1 MGVRAGDYRAC
12 LAGVE
17 AKGVDVLPEVVQL
30 GIGEAAS
37 AGAAQGA
44 DRRRGGSKQVDR
56 RGDFGQRV
64 VHAGGVA
71 TRLDDVI
78 AGRDEGCGHVFRKGW
93 WSMGK
98 VRLDGGNA
106 RVLWCIYGGRRSTV
120 DDPVGGT
127 GGSTGRRV
135 IAMSSSLRSGL
146 VAHDQL
152 V

>member
-12 LAGVE
+12 VAGVE
-17 AKGVDVLPEVVQL
+17 AKGGDVLPEVVQL

-37 AGAAQGA
+37 AGAGQGA

-64 VHAGGVA
+64 VHAGGMA

-78 AGRDEGCGHVFRKGW
+78 AGGDEGCAHVFRWGW
-93 WSMGK
+93 WSMWK

-106 RVLWCIYGGRRSTV
+106 RVLWCIYGGRRSAITTRLAEQE
-120 DDPVGGT
+120 GQRGA
-127 GGSTGRRV
+127 G
-135 IAMSSSLRSGL
+135 
-146 VAHDQL
+146 
-152 V
+152 